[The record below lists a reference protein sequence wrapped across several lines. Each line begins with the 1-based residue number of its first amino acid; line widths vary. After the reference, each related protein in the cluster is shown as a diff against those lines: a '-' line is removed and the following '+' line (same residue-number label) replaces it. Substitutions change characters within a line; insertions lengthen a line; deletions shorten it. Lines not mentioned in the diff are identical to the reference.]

1 MTRIVLT
8 AELIEEEEG
17 SYTVYCP
24 ELDVYTQGDDAED
37 ALKNLQEAAE
47 LHIEEI
53 GIENLKLKKIE
64 RKTFPVPIHTAK
76 ILKQGTLTGILRK
89 ADISIDHLNKL
100 LKK

>member
-1 MTRIVLT
+1 MTRIILT

-17 SYTVYCP
+17 GYTVYCP
-24 ELDVYTQGDDAED
+24 ELDVYIQGDDVED

-76 ILKQGTLTGILRK
+76 ILKQDTLKGILRK